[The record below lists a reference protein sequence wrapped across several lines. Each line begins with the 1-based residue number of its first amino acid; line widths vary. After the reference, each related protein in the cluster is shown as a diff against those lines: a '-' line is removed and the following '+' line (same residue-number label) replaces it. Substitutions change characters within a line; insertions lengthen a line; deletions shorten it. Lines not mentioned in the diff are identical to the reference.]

1 MNELVVK
8 FQELNFEN
16 RLSIIAN
23 KIALENKVL
32 ELKLLEEKMLE
43 DNFWNLGEEY
53 TQGILQNISQLKKT
67 ITNFN
72 ELSEFKDNLE
82 AILELLKDAQDE
94 ELVFEFNEQFIK
106 AKESLEALELVTYFS
121 GENDANS
128 CFFSINAGA
137 GGTESCDWADMLYR
151 MYTRWFENMGFKVN
165 LVDIQSGDVA
175 GIKSCNFYL
184 QGEYAYGHSRSE
196 HGVHRLVRI
205 SPFDSNGRRHT
216 SFASVDVI
224 PEIEEDDLDIE
235 AKDLRIDTFRAS
247 GAGGQHVNTTDSAIR
262 ITHIPTGTVVSCQ
275 MERSQHKNRAT
286 AMKMLQAK
294 LQVIN
299 EQKNKEKLEAQSQEK
314 GDNAWG
320 NQIRSYVLHPY
331 KMIKDLRTQ
340 YETSNVNKVLD
351 GDLDAFV
358 HSYLKSASL

>member
-1 MNELVVK
+1 MNELILK
-8 FQELNFEN
+8 FQELDFQN

-23 KIALENKVL
+23 KISLKEKKSQLKELEK
-32 ELKLLEEKMLE
+32 KMVE
-43 DNFWNLGEEY
+43 DYFWNLGEEY
-53 TQGILQNISQLKKT
+53 TQKILQSVSQLKKT
-67 ITNFN
+67 INNFLKI
-72 ELSEFKDNLE
+72 EEFENNLRT
-82 AILELLKDAQDE
+82 ILDLLKEENDE
-94 ELVFEFNEQFIK
+94 ELVADFNKQLK
-106 AKESLEALELVTYFS
+106 DAKLALENFELISYFS
-121 GENDANS
+121 RENDENA

-137 GGTESCDWADMLYR
+137 GGTESCDWVDMLYR
-151 MYTRWFENMGFKVN
+151 MYTRWFENMGFKVS
-165 LVDIQSGDVA
+165 LLDIQSGDVA

-184 QGEYAYGHSRSE
+184 QGDYVYGYTRSE
-196 HGVHRLVRI
+196 HGIHRLVRI

-224 PEIEEDDLDIE
+224 PEIEEDNLDIE

-275 MERSQHKNRAT
+275 MERSQHKNKAK
-286 AMKMLQAK
+286 AMKMLHAK
-294 LQVIN
+294 LQAIN
-299 EQKNKEKLEAQSQEK
+299 EQKTREKLESKFQEK

-340 YETSNVNKVLD
+340 YETGNVSKVLD
-351 GDLDAFV
+351 GNLDDFV
-358 HSYLKSASL
+358 HSYLKSSL

>member
-1 MNELVVK
+1 MNELIVK
-8 FQELNFEN
+8 FQELNFQN
-16 RLSIIAN
+16 RLSVIAN
-23 KIALENKVL
+23 KTSLASKTS
-32 ELKLLEEKMLE
+32 ELKGLEEKMLD
-43 DNFWNLGEEY
+43 DNFWNLDEDY
-53 TQGILQNISQLKKT
+53 TQRILQSVSQLKKV
-67 ITNFN
+67 INSFN
-72 ELSEFKDNLE
+72 ELIELKDNLE
-82 AILELLKDAQDE
+82 AILELLKEENDE
-94 ELVFEFNEQFIK
+94 EFVLEFNKEFKIAQK
-106 AKESLEALELVTYFS
+106 SLESLELITYFS
-121 GENDANS
+121 GENDKNG

-151 MYTRWFENMGFKVN
+151 MYTRWFEQMKFKVN
-165 LVDIQSGDVA
+165 LLDIQSGDVA

-184 QGEYAYGHSRSE
+184 QGDYAYGHTRSE

-216 SFASVDVI
+216 SFASIDVI
-224 PEIEEDDLDIE
+224 PEIEENILEIE

-286 AMKMLQAK
+286 AIKMLHAK
-294 LQVIN
+294 LQLIN
-299 EQKNKEKLEAQSQEK
+299 EQENKDKLEAQSQEK

-331 KMIKDLRTQ
+331 KRIKDLRTQ

-351 GDLDAFV
+351 GELDDFV
-358 HSYLKSASL
+358 YSYLKSSL